1 MSIINHN
8 ALESAQAYQNRFGR
22 KGDVYYRLFCQKCG
36 CLLPEGAAEE
46 TEICKSCA
54 EEPTANRSLV

>member
-22 KGDVYYRLFCQKCG
+22 KGDVYTRFHCNSCG
-36 CLLPEGAAEE
+36 CLLPEGATEDDEVCKPCKEE
-46 TEICKSCA
+46 
-54 EEPTANRSLV
+54 